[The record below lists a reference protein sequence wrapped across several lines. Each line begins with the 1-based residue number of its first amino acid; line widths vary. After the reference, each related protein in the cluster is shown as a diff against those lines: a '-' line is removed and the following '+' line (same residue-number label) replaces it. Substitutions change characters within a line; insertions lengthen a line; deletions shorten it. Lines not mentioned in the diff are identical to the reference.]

1 MLVENSYSVT
11 KIERPYVR
19 ILVLRT
25 PFVRIPSDVEY
36 VLCGIHKHDNI
47 ANGTCYVILQSRILS
62 DTRRNVV
69 RDKEILKLIEFPQN
83 I

>member
-1 MLVENSYSVT
+1 MNTAFHFIIFQFPVSLTNDI
-11 KIERPYVR
+11 KIVQPYVR

-36 VLCGIHKHDNI
+36 VLCRIHKHDNI

-62 DTRRNVV
+62 DTRRNII
-69 RDKEILKLIEFPQN
+69 RDK
-83 I
+83 

>member
-1 MLVENSYSVT
+1 M
-11 KIERPYVR
+11 
-19 ILVLRT
+19 
-25 PFVRIPSDVEY
+25 RIPSDVEY

-62 DTRRNVV
+62 DTRRNIV